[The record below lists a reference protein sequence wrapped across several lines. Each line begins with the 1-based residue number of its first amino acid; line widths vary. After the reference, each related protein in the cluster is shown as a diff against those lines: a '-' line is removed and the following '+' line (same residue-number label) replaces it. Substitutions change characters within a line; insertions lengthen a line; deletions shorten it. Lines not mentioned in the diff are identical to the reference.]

1 MERPSDFPSETPAI
15 RVAQRRIVWIF
26 VVLITVL
33 ILLAS
38 AGQILNFW
46 LNIQEFGAFYIRPLY
61 FGIIGG
67 FILSVLAFT
76 RVDFRHRRSI
86 SWWVLRIV
94 IRVIRGRG
102 DVENLSLDVP
112 EFKTFRL
119 SPINFI
125 LWQVTKVTILSAFL
139 INTNLGMALIGISR
153 GWESGL
159 SRLPTMFALPF
170 ITPPFDMSYAQ
181 QSVIPM
187 IPALTLIVIPILG
200 AVGIRLVLLVGIT
213 ELLNGFSSVL
223 LRLGEEIK
231 EISVPVATL
240 EALLA
245 LGLFWTGFNLFFPSY
260 IDFNTKF
267 IIGGIFTAGVVFSI
281 FAYRDRAGRPRILK
295 PSVRLTYVRIGAI
308 LLIGLIVGSA
318 VAIQGSIADARKVE
332 WRGPYTAQEI
342 SVNRYLAQLDDVKEL
357 PYNFSLLPLPER
369 RVASYVEQNADL
381 LSKIR
386 LWDLDAAAAKLRP
399 EIGLIPFVDFQ
410 DTDIL
415 RFNGSL
421 FWSASLKPIL
431 PNTVDPGNVWFA
443 EHLVYTHVPEGF
455 LLLDG
460 ANGRITETAAFFD
473 QRIVYYGEGGLFDEV
488 WSAYP
493 TERETSDELN
503 GFVYDGGGG
512 IDLPPP
518 LSWIF
523 EPNFLLARPTETIHV
538 MRFKDVY
545 DRMSTLFPYFV
556 YTIDGKRIDMFPV
569 SDGDETYWLMP
580 LVVAI
585 DASNV
590 PWSDGNPFVR
600 HVGYSMI
607 NTFDGEITLF
617 ILGDDYFSNLFKL
630 LYADD
635 VITEIPEWLAEQTR
649 YPEEI
654 FEYRVGQYN
663 FYHQTDPGTFIEARE
678 FFEIPPTLD
687 TYYIMAKPP
696 GFVANEFLGLLS
708 LQLRGSPGQNLAG
721 YMIVRNDYPSL
732 GEMIFYEVS
741 LTAETKLLGPTAVLE
756 ALERNPQFATLRT
769 LLREPRVGDNIL
781 YRIGEHDV
789 YFIPVY
795 TAGAGGVVTQLGTI
809 AAIGATFTGEY
820 FIGFGDTAEE
830 AFTQYLLELSG
841 LAGVVGV
848 VEEGDGI
855 LVSSPEEKA
864 EKIFQIFEDNSIVV
878 LEPDEIPPLFR
889 FREETIRYSS
899 EAEFASAKE
908 LLDSFINEWAI
919 ENDLSRAYTWSVEDE
934 LNFGFVVEFDGVQ
947 ELHYITVQIA
957 RALMD
962 PCIVILET
970 NRDQCYIQFWSSY

>member
-649 YPEEI
+649 YPVEI
-654 FEYRVGQYN
+654 FEYRVEQYN

-781 YRIGEHDV
+781 YSIGEHDV

-795 TAGAGGVVTQLGTI
+795 TAGAGGVVTPLGTI
-809 AAIGATFTGEY
+809 AAIGAAFTGEY
-820 FIGFGDTAEE
+820 FIGFGETAEE
-830 AFTQYLLELSG
+830 AFTEFLLELSG
-841 LAGVVGV
+841 IEGIVGV
-848 VEEGDGI
+848 VDRDEAFPISNLEMR
-855 LVSSPEEKA
+855 A
-864 EKIFQIFEDNSIVV
+864 EAIAKIFEDNNIVV

-957 RALMD
+957 RA
-962 PCIVILET
+962 
-970 NRDQCYIQFWSSY
+970 R

>member
-139 INTNLGMALIGISR
+139 INTNLGMALIGMSR

-357 PYNFSLLPLPER
+357 PYNFSLLPIPER
-369 RVASYVEQNADL
+369 RVASYVEENVDL

-386 LWDLDAAAAKLRP
+386 LWDLDAASAKLRP

-460 ANGRITETAAFFD
+460 ASGRITETAAFFD

-503 GFVYDGGGG
+503 GFIYDGGGG

-721 YMIVRNDYPSL
+721 YMIVRNDYPNL

-809 AAIGATFTGEY
+809 AAIGAAFTGEY
-820 FIGFGDTAEE
+820 FIGFGETAEE
-830 AFTQYLLELSG
+830 AFTEFLLELSG
-841 LAGVVGV
+841 IEGIVGAV
-848 VEEGDGI
+848 D
-855 LVSSPEEKA
+855 
-864 EKIFQIFEDNSIVV
+864 
-878 LEPDEIPPLFR
+878 
-889 FREETIRYSS
+889 
-899 EAEFASAKE
+899 
-908 LLDSFINEWAI
+908 
-919 ENDLSRAYTWSVEDE
+919 
-934 LNFGFVVEFDGVQ
+934 
-947 ELHYITVQIA
+947 
-957 RALMD
+957 
-962 PCIVILET
+962 
-970 NRDQCYIQFWSSY
+970 RD

>member
-1 MERPSDFPSETPAI
+1 MATPSDFPSEKPPI
-15 RVAQRRIVWIF
+15 RVAQKRIIWIF
-26 VVLITVL
+26 VALITAL
-33 ILLAS
+33 ILAAS

-46 LNIQEFGAFYIRPLY
+46 LNIQEFGALYIRPVY
-61 FGIIGG
+61 YGILGG

-86 SWWVLRIV
+86 SWWVLRVV
-94 IRVIRGRG
+94 IRVVRGRG

-112 EFKTFRL
+112 EFKTFKL

-125 LWQVTKVTILSAFL
+125 LWQVTKVITLSLFL
-139 INTNLGMALIGISR
+139 INTNFGMALVGLSR

-159 SRLPTMFALPF
+159 SRLPTIFALPF

-181 QSVIPM
+181 QGVIPM
-187 IPALTLIVIPILG
+187 IPALTLLVIPIFG
-200 AVGIRLVLLVGIT
+200 AIGIRLVLLVGVT
-213 ELLNGFSSVL
+213 ELLNGFSSIL
-223 LRLGEEIK
+223 IRLGEEIK

-240 EALLA
+240 EGLLA

-267 IIGGIFTAGVVFSI
+267 VIGGVFTAGVVFSI
-281 FAYRDRAGRPRILK
+281 FAYLDRAGRPRILK
-295 PSVRLTYVRIGAI
+295 PSVKLTYVRIGAI
-308 LLIGLIVGSA
+308 VLIGLIVGSA

-342 SVNRYLAQLDDVKEL
+342 AVNRYLAQLDDIKEL
-357 PYNFSLLPLPER
+357 PYNFSLLPLPEQ
-369 RVASYVEQNADL
+369 RVASYVDENADL

-386 LWDLDAAAAKLRP
+386 LWDLPAASAKLRP

-431 PNTVDPGNVWFA
+431 PDTVEPGNVWFA

-455 LLLDG
+455 LILDSQD
-460 ANGRITETAAFFD
+460 GRITETTRFFN
-473 QRIVYYGEGGLFDEV
+473 QRTVYYGEGGLFDEV

-493 TERETSDELN
+493 TEREFSDELN

-512 IDLPPP
+512 IDVPPP

-556 YTIDGKRIDMFPV
+556 YTIDGERIDMYPV
-569 SDGDETYWLMP
+569 SDGENTYWLMP
-580 LVVAI
+580 LIVAQ

-607 NTFDGEITLF
+607 DAFNGEITLF
-617 ILGDDYFSNLFKL
+617 ILGDDYFSNLFRL

-635 VITEIPEWLAEQTR
+635 ITPEIPEWLKEQTR

-654 FEYRVGQYN
+654 FEYRVSQYN
-663 FYHQTDPGTFIEARE
+663 FYHQTDPGTYIEARE
-678 FFEIPPTLD
+678 FFEIPPSLD
-687 TYYIMAKPP
+687 TYFIIAKPP
-696 GFVANEFLGLLS
+696 GFVNNEFLGLLS

-721 YMIVRNDYPSL
+721 YMIVRNDYPNL

-741 LTAETKLLGPTAVLE
+741 LTAQTKLLGPTAVIE

-820 FIGFGDTAEE
+820 FIGFGSTAEE

-848 VEEGDGI
+848 VEGGDGI

-864 EKIFQIFEDNSIVV
+864 EKIFQIFDDNSIVV
-878 LEPDEIPPLFR
+878 LEPDEIPSLFR
-889 FREETIRYSS
+889 FREETIRYLS
-899 EAEFASAKE
+899 EAEFQALEE
-908 LLDSFINEWAI
+908 LIESFIDEWAVK
-919 ENDLSRAYTWSVEDE
+919 NNLSRAYTWSVENE

-947 ELHYITVQIA
+947 ELHYITVQII
-957 RALMD
+957 R
-962 PCIVILET
+962 
-970 NRDQCYIQFWSSY
+970 